1 MNHWISR
8 FMLML
13 MTVPMLGIQPPT
25 TNADEANRVNG
36 FTVHGRLTRYY
47 GNPLHRI
54 WIVSTHR
61 LLGVSESI
69 DEVPSILKELPLKI
83 DFCPFALH
91 GRDFVEY
98 RRMAFACF
106 SHDLF
111 P

>member
-8 FMLML
+8 FMLM
-13 MTVPMLGIQPPT
+13 TVLMLGIQLPT

-36 FTVHGRLTRYY
+36 FTVPGRLSRYY

-54 WIVSTHR
+54 GIVGTHR

-69 DEVPSILKELPLKI
+69 DEVPSILKELPLII
-83 DFCPFALH
+83 DFCPFALL
-91 GRDFVEY
+91 GSDFVEY
-98 RRMAFACF
+98 RRMPFACF
-106 SHDLF
+106 SPDLF